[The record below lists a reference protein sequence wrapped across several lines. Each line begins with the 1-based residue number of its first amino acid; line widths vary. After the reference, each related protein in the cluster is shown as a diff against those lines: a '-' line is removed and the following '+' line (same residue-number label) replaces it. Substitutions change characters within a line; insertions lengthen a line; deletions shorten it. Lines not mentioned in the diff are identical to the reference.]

1 MSNAPAHLHS
11 MDFVEYE
18 LQRNFPGADRSITE
32 CITIPGLF
40 AMDCSRGQESLHRF
54 YYALTTL
61 IYVSSPSHK
70 GSASR
75 LSSRKSPARS
85 LACCWPTSI
94 PADVSSSLQLW
105 EW

>member
-1 MSNAPAHLHS
+1 MANSPARLHS

-18 LQRNFPGADRSITE
+18 LQRNFPRAHGSITE
-32 CITIPGLF
+32 CITILGLF

-75 LSSRKSPARS
+75 LSSRKSPARF
-85 LACCWPTSI
+85 LACFWPTSL
-94 PADVSSSLQLW
+94 PADVSSSLQSW